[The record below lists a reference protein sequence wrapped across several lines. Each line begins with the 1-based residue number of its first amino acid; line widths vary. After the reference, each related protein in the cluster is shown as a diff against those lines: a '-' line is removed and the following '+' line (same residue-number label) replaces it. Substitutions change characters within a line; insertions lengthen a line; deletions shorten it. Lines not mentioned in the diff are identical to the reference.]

1 LEVAESLTEVLL
13 RTEDLTKDFGGVKAV
28 NKLQFV
34 LQEREVRCIIG
45 PNGAGKTTFFDLI
58 SGFLTPTAGRIFFR
72 RADITR
78 LPPYARARL
87 GIGRKFQ
94 IPSVYNTLT
103 VSQNLVIPVQL
114 ALDGKTPLL
123 AKVPDAVYSRVDEI
137 LTKIGLHE
145 RRNDPAASLSHGEKQ
160 WLELGLAL
168 ANNPALLL
176 LDEPTAGMSPEETK
190 ETAKLITNLSE
201 GLSIAIIEHD
211 IQFVKEL
218 GTKVTVMHHGN
229 VLLEGT
235 LDELQRDDRMSEIY
249 FGKRRGV
256 VRS

>member
-1 LEVAESLTEVLL
+1 MSGVLL
-13 RTEDLTKDFGGVKAV
+13 RTEDLTKEFGGVKAV
-28 NKLQFV
+28 NRLQFV
-34 LQEREVRCIIG
+34 LHERDARCIIG

-72 RADITR
+72 GSDITR

-94 IPSVYNTLT
+94 IPSLYNTLT
-103 VSQNLVIPVQL
+103 VAENLVIPVQL
-114 ALDGKTPLL
+114 AADGKTPLL
-123 AKVPDAVYSRVDEI
+123 AKVPDRVYSKVDEM
-137 LTKIGLHE
+137 LTKIGLYE
-145 RRNDPAASLSHGEKQ
+145 RRNDLGASLSHGEKQ

-168 ANNPALLL
+168 ANDPSLLL

-190 ETAKLITNLSE
+190 VTAKLITGLSA

-229 VLLEGT
+229 VLLEGA
-235 LDELQRDDRMSEIY
+235 LDELQRDVRVSEIY
-249 FGKRRGV
+249 FGKKRAV
-256 VRS
+256 ARS